1 MGTAAYTARRL
12 ELGFEEEPNELL
24 RGVTN
29 DRSGGV
35 VKSSLRV
42 LSVLEYFQANPHP
55 ARTTEISR
63 ALAIP
68 NSSADDIL
76 KTLVRTGYLA
86 FDPRQ
91 KVYLPSYR
99 IVTLARRLEGAF
111 FGGTA
116 VSDLMEEVH
125 RCTGHTV
132 WLCMQNDRWVQCSA
146 IIPGSDFHAGIHV
159 EGFTD
164 YDWTTAAGLALLS
177 GKPQE
182 AVVEIAKRMFR
193 TEPPAKRTASVTAI
207 LDKVRSVRKQ
217 GYATSRGF
225 SAEGVTAVA
234 APFQSKVMR
243 VPVAVGLVSADPE
256 ESPGTLA
263 LGNTLRGIAARHQRL
278 AELHRANDDLPISPE
293 WEFPPQL

>member
-1 MGTAAYTARRL
+1 MGTAAGPARRL

-42 LSVLEYFQANPHP
+42 LSVLEYFQANPRP

-86 FDPRQ
+86 FEPRQ

-99 IVTLARRLEGAF
+99 IVTLARRLESTF

-116 VSDLMEEVH
+116 VSDLMEEAH

-132 WLCMQNDRWVQCSA
+132 WLCMENDRWVQCSA

-177 GKPQE
+177 AKPQE
-182 AVVEIAKRMFR
+182 VVVEIAKRMFR
-193 TEPPAKRTASVTAI
+193 TEPPARRTASVTTL
-207 LDKVRSVRKQ
+207 LDKVRLARKQ

-243 VPVAVGLVSADPE
+243 VSVAVGLVSPDPE

-263 LGNTLRGIAARHQRL
+263 LGNTLRQIAARHQRL
-278 AELHRANDDLPISPE
+278 SELQRANDDLPISPE
-293 WEFPPQL
+293 WEFPQQL

>member
-1 MGTAAYTARRL
+1 MGMAANLARRN
-12 ELGFEEEPNELL
+12 EPEEPNQLL
-24 RGVTN
+24 RGVAN

-42 LSVLEYFQANPHP
+42 LSVLEYFQANPCP
-55 ARTTEISR
+55 ARTTEIGR
-63 ALAIP
+63 ALGIP
-68 NSSADDIL
+68 NSSIDDIL

-99 IVTLARRLEGAF
+99 IVTLARRLEGSF

-125 RCTGHTV
+125 RRTGQTV

-146 IIPGSDFHAGIHV
+146 IIPGSDFHSGVHV

-164 YDWTTAAGLALLS
+164 YDWTTAAGMALLS
-177 GKPQE
+177 SKPQE
-182 AVVEIAKRMFR
+182 VVVEIAKHMFR
-193 TEPPAKRTASVTAI
+193 TEPPTKRTASVTTL
-207 LDKVRSVRKQ
+207 LDKVKTARKQ

-234 APFQSKVMR
+234 VPFQPKFMR
-243 VPVAVGLVSADPE
+243 VPVAVGLVSPE
-256 ESPGTLA
+256 AEEATGTCA
-263 LGNTLRGIAARHQRL
+263 LGEVLRQIATRHRRL
-278 AELHRANDDLPISPE
+278 AELHRVNDDELAISPA
-293 WEFPPQL
+293 